1 MKNKFQPK
9 IEELADI
16 SAKLAVRLSE
26 DEEIQKLFLKYTE
39 KLTVFCVEYTQAVC
53 KDSISMISIPEG
65 VPDDSVRAVPAVE
78 NRKA

>member
-39 KLTVFCVEYTQAVC
+39 KITVFCVEYAQEMC
-53 KDSISMISIPEG
+53 KDSIGLINIAKGEPDSSIM
-65 VPDDSVRAVPAVE
+65 SVPAVDV
-78 NRKA
+78 RKA